1 MSINNL
7 IDSSHQPDGF
17 FQSDDNALVIDTILI
32 GQTAISFLPV
42 IKPFVENLVSAY
54 VEPPDI
60 ERNVVKVGCSVD
72 VKASLTQTTAPL

>member
-54 VEPPDI
+54 VELPDI